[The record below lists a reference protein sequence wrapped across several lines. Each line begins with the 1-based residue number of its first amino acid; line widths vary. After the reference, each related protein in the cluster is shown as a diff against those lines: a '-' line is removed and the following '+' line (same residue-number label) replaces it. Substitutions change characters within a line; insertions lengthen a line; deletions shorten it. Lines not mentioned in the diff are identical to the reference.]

1 MIAVASGSGISI
13 WTLKFSATDQERV
26 LTQRVA
32 RLTSLNEE
40 VKFHAYFSNAIIF
53 NTNPCVYV

>member
-13 WTLKFSATDQERV
+13 WTLRFSATDQERV
-26 LTQRVA
+26 STQRVA

-40 VKFHAYFSNAIIF
+40 VKFHAYFSNALL
-53 NTNPCVYV
+53 PKY